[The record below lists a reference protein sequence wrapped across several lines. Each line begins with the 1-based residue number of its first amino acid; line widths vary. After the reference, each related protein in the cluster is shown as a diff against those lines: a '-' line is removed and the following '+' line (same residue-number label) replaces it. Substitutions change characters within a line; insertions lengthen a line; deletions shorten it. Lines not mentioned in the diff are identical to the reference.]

1 MKLER
6 GPLAGPVV
14 AASVILADH
23 SEILGLNDSK
33 QLTAKK
39 RAQLFQKITEHSVAW
54 AFSVGSSSEVDTL
67 NIRGATL
74 LAMQRSVLSLRIQ
87 PEKVLVDGRDVID
100 VPMACESV
108 IKGDQKEPAIMAASI
123 IAKHMRDRL
132 MLCLSQR
139 FLNMAL
145 IDMLVIQLKYIKQ

>member
-1 MKLER
+1 
-6 GPLAGPVV
+6 
-14 AASVILADH
+14 
-23 SEILGLNDSK
+23 
-33 QLTAKK
+33 
-39 RAQLFQKITEHSVAW
+39 
-54 AFSVGSSSEVDTL
+54 
-67 NIRGATL
+67 
-74 LAMQRSVLSLRIQ
+74 MQRSVLSLRIQ

-139 FLNMAL
+139 FPQYGFDRHAGYPTKIHKAMIREHGKSIHHVNPS
-145 IDMLVIQLKYIKQ
+145 VRKNKC